1 MVVELLLRTDAD
13 IDFRDGEL
21 RTPLHRAVQQSHA
34 LHLDI
39 IVMLLARGAE
49 VKACLLLC
57 LCVLLTRERACL
69 GAGKA
74 VCGGG
79 MLGWWDGG
87 MLLQDGAG
95 VRLRLK
101 TAPCHRVTQ
110 E

>member
-1 MVVELLLRTDAD
+1 MGRSMVVELLLRTDAD

-57 LCVLLTRERACL
+57 LACPRERACL

-74 VCGGG
+74 VRGG
-79 MLGWWDGG
+79 MVGCCYKVG
-87 MLLQDGAG
+87 
-95 VRLRLK
+95 
-101 TAPCHRVTQ
+101 
-110 E
+110 